1 VIRSSKTAGATIVSL
16 LALCLFAGL
25 ELACGGGGT
34 GVFNTPPPIQTPVPA
49 GQPTFSHVVVV
60 VEENHSYEEVIGN
73 SAMPYLNGLAHQYGL
88 ATQYYG
94 DAHPSLPNYFM
105 MTVGLP
111 EAVTDTFSGTVT
123 DDNVIRE
130 LTKAGKTWKCYAE
143 SLPAAGP
150 AAEVYPYVRR
160 HDPFSYLSDAQST
173 SQAANIV
180 AFPQFATDVANSALP
195 QYSFVSPNLLNDGHD
210 GSLAQADAWLQTN
223 IAPLLASPA
232 FQSSGLLIITFDEA
246 AQSDIS
252 HGGGHVATVII
263 SSKAKKNYTSQT
275 FYQHQSLLRLT
286 LAASGVNSFPGAAAI
301 APDMTE
307 FFQ

>member
-1 VIRSSKTAGATIVSL
+1 
-16 LALCLFAGL
+16 
-25 ELACGGGGT
+25 
-34 GVFNTPPPIQTPVPA
+34 VPT

-88 ATQYYG
+88 AAQYYG
-94 DAHPSLPNYFM
+94 DSHPSLPNYFM

-111 EAVTDTFSGTVT
+111 KTTTDTFFGTVN
-123 DDNVIRE
+123 DDNVVRE
-130 LTKAGKTWKCYAE
+130 LLKAGKTWKCYAE
-143 SLPAAGP
+143 SLPSTGP
-150 AAEVYPYVRR
+150 AADVYPYVRR

-180 AFPQFATDVANSALP
+180 SFPQFATDITNSALP

-232 FQSSGLLIITFDEA
+232 FQSSGLLIITFDEG
-246 AQSDIS
+246 AQSDLS
-252 HGGGHVATVII
+252 HLGGHVATLII

-286 LAASGVNSFPGAAAI
+286 LAASGINTFPGAAAI